1 MPAVEGAAMDEDRD
15 RGHLYGYRDPAAKK
29 TRLQEIVEQR
39 EKDVA
44 EAKAKVSIDD
54 VRKAAAAF
62 TAEFGQPQSLVEC
75 IADAETKPWG
85 LGLAAEF
92 KRASPSKGDINADLN
107 AAEQALEYS
116 KVGACMLSVLT
127 EPKWFK
133 GTLGDLRDVRVQ
145 TQAWASSAAV
155 RRPACLRK
163 DFLVDEY
170 QVLEAVAHGADTA
183 LLMVSILSRT
193 RLQALIACCRENE
206 LEPLVEVVTMKEL
219 EVALDAGARVLGV
232 NNRNLHTFEL
242 DKGRTAEVAKA
253 LKETYNISFGRG
265 AATKLLALSGLSTAD
280 DVAHCRE
287 IGCSGILVGEALM
300 RAPDPGAA
308 ILSMMGPSSSS
319 SQALPVEPGSVVV
332 KVCGVVREEDA
343 GCAIGAGANLIGV
356 IFAKSKRQA
365 SVEQATSVVNVV
377 RRFGER
383 SSMISAPHAK
393 SDGDDVIKALAR
405 RCCALRQA
413 SKRTPLIV
421 GVFMDQGL
429 EEVVKIAAATGV
441 DAVQLHGGEDVAFV
455 QELRKQLPDAWVIK
469 VVHLPPRGSAEA
481 EDSASEA
488 ELGELKRRLLAYGE
502 HCDGLLL
509 DTAVKGAHSGGTGA
523 AFDWKVAQKVQD
535 EWGVPII
542 VAGGLTDGN
551 VGELV
556 STVNP
561 FGVDVASGVEDA
573 PGEKNVEKTK
583 GYVHGAKRARTS

>member
-1 MPAVEGAAMDEDRD
+1 MVAAMDEHEDQ
-15 RGHLYGYRDPAAKK
+15 GHLYGYGDPTAKK

-44 EAKAKVSIDD
+44 EAKAKVSIDE

-85 LGLAAEF
+85 LALAAEF

-133 GTLGDLRDVRVQ
+133 GTLADLRDVRVQ
-145 TQAWASSAAV
+145 TQAWASSAGV

-193 RLQALIACCRENE
+193 RLQALIACCRENG

-219 EVALDAGARVLGV
+219 EVALNAGARVLGV

-242 DKGRTAEVAKA
+242 DKGRTAQVAKA
-253 LKETYNISFGRG
+253 LKETYNISFGSE
-265 AATKLLALSGLSTAD
+265 AATKLLALSGLSTAE

-319 SQALPVEPGSVVV
+319 GQALPVEPGSVVV

-343 GCAIGAGANLIGV
+343 RCAIGAGANMIGV

-365 SVEQATSVVNVV
+365 SVEQATAVANVV

-383 SSMISAPHAK
+383 SSMISAPHAGK
-393 SDGDDVIKALAR
+393 DADVIKVLAR

-413 SKRTPLIV
+413 SKRTPLTV

-429 EEVVKIAAATGV
+429 DEVVKLAAATGV

-455 QELRKQLPDAWVIK
+455 QELRKQLPSVWVIK
-469 VVHLPPRGSAEA
+469 VVHLPPRG

-488 ELGELKRRLLAYGE
+488 ELGELRRQLLAYGE
-502 HCDGLLL
+502 HCDALLL
-509 DTAVKGAHSGGTGA
+509 DTAVKGTHSGGTGA
-523 AFDWKVAQKVQD
+523 AFDWKVARKVQD

-573 PGEKNVEKTK
+573 PGKKNIEKTQ